1 MRLILQFRSSLF
13 KVLVFLFYYFY
24 TALQQLMFLGEGSMV
39 IVDLLELL
47 LELLVGLGQFGLILV
62 GYDFL
67 LLEALIGCFELLQLS
82 FLVGYVFDMNGY
94 VVFCLSECELIVAEL
109 CLQMLFVVL
118 L

>member
-1 MRLILQFRSSLF
+1 ML
-13 KVLVFLFYYFY
+13 
-24 TALQQLMFLGEGSMV
+24 LGEGSMA

-47 LELLVGLGQFGLILV
+47 LELLVGMGQFGLILV

-67 LLEALIGCFELLQLS
+67 LFEALIGCFELLQLS
-82 FLVGYVFDMNGY
+82 FLVGYVFDMNDY

-118 L
+118 LLLKLCLHCCKLFFELFILLGEL